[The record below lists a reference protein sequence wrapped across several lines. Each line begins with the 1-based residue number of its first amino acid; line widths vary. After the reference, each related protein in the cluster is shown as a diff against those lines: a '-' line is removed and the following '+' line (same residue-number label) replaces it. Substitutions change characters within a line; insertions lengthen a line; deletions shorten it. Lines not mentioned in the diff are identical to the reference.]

1 MARGLTEI
9 TESQWR
15 QALEQALL
23 PRIASVL
30 RRREAGHCMRVE
42 GLQADVAVS
51 LTRRLHTAVPEA
63 QVHVLDAGTLGNDA
77 DDVTI
82 TSTRLVELRNPDDTG
97 ALRPPLLVFVSPG
110 TRASAEDSFSTATFE
125 ELLLDDVHAALR
137 QTLLSQVPE
146 ALRPSVTELLGS
158 PAAGG
163 PKGADAQAAVR
174 YLLTLRENH
183 HHPEAAG
190 AAVHLLG
197 LIPDFRLFSD
207 PSLVGHKSKRNRR
220 VVDAL
225 SDNAATPRQRVL
237 ALGLPRT
244 SPEQQAFMKRL
255 VAFAGRTSFAEPR
268 SWCRTIAV
276 EPGNWPLAFHHWPEE
291 QDRRDQR
298 ITVEVGD
305 LTALPKVGDSD
316 EDLRNHPVLERVFGA
331 RYLLPGGLSA
341 LPVSF
346 TVDPDARS
354 VTGLA
359 HFKLEIYSESV
370 GEGGNEDDESAVA
383 VSPTGLTATVS
394 ANLRTIKNVHK
405 RQVKL
410 KRGRRPTE
418 WEEGWHFVRVT
429 PLDDSGR
436 PLPVSRTG
444 QARRTDE
451 SDRFYVVPEGEFD
464 EPPAPRVQHASSLAQ
479 ALNRLRLTARAE
491 GRDPERVTCRDVTW
505 ASTGTKTRSL
515 RASFSSGAPFL
526 LDLPLWLTE
535 AQQWLLG
542 RPGSL
547 TGPTV
552 EIDAADGAHLRLDAP
567 PAAARQADATPAFTA
582 FLHTRADLFSAITG
596 ESTGKDTPV
605 VEGKDPRDLRSLTE
619 AYAEAYLNALTACL
633 RALDDP
639 YERDTETH
647 RRELHLLLRTDT
659 VPVAL
664 AAPDGNRADAV
675 LVAPTHPLR
684 MLWESGHAAL
694 ADHWLGEAEHEDRAA
709 VLERLEALERRLAPL
724 GFPLTVP
731 LDTGELTF
739 AVGLLTTYWQVCLPS
754 ETVNPRGTVARIA
767 AALGADGAAATSGDV
782 TGADLSDRVERYI
795 RLHPYADCLII
806 NAVGAGRGEL
816 LADMLLSLQERRH
829 LAHLRYTVRLFTPT
843 PDDPWAGAALTDLF
857 APGDGARTAAAEAF
871 STQGDPL
878 RPKLSVVVRDL
889 ADLTSDGEG
898 FPAHLT
904 FLFAPFGGECH
915 DIAPGRPA
923 SGRAAV
929 HGLVQEMTSHYSEDA
944 GSAVWSRRPRHGA
957 TDPLPGAEIT
967 GDLLAALPAALS
979 AAAVAATAGEPR
991 PGMLPQ
997 ISLSLG
1003 ADDRSLLHDVHR
1015 MSDWVITV
1023 DRTLGAE
1030 YFDHGRRN
1038 RAEYVIDYT
1047 ASSVA
1052 GMSSHVVVSSRSVD
1066 ELRALLEPVL
1076 ADRRLSIEQR
1086 HVRTFFDQ
1094 LRELSGN
1101 LVFKL
1106 AALSESGRTEVVGLA
1121 LARLYL
1127 ENCGALRH
1135 QILLPLDSH
1144 PDLYAEEQRR
1154 SAAGDT
1160 EVRLHRTDLALFDLD
1175 AERATITCRLVEVKC
1190 FTGSG
1195 GLASL
1200 ESTRQRIRTQLD
1212 NTRRVLTNL
1221 FDPAVSRSDR
1231 PLQNVTLRTLLGHYL
1246 ARADRYGLFSGRSR
1260 DEARWLL
1267 DHLDHHFTW
1276 EFTATGLVFDLS
1288 ANGLDM
1294 ETENGITY
1302 HRVGREHA
1310 LRMLDDIRTEYLRG
1324 PADAAEKSG
1333 TAREGETDTERAD
1346 LSPGTAGSAPFT
1358 DTDAAA
1364 LATLRPRERQR
1375 IVPDEPGP
1383 LPLDTD
1389 GDEPGHDDEPR
1400 TAHTPEPSAEL
1411 APEGAEDLAPAP
1423 EQSADAAAQV
1433 QRESS
1438 RSAPAP
1444 GRADPAE
1451 DTEESA
1457 RAADTREATADV
1469 VLGVAQPSPQFGLL
1483 GTSAGRQIAL
1493 DLYETHTMSLF
1504 GVQGGGKSYTL
1515 GAILEMASRPVPGI
1529 NRLARPLASMVFHYS
1544 ETSEYA
1550 PEFTSMVRPNGD
1562 EAQRTAL
1569 RLRYGA
1575 EPAGLE
1581 DVMMLVPTE
1590 NLEDRRE
1597 DFPDLEIRPL
1607 TFASSELKM
1616 SHWRFLMGAV
1626 GNQATYIRQV
1636 NRIIKENR
1644 KDLTLEAIRRGIED
1658 SELADHLKKLAKARL
1673 ALAET
1678 FIDDSARLRDLVRP
1692 GRLIIVDVRSDDIV
1706 KSDALGLFVVLM
1718 QLFAEARQGDE
1729 TFNKLVVF
1737 DEAHKYADS
1746 GDLVAGLVSSVREM
1760 RHKGMSVIVA
1770 SQDPPSVPTA
1780 LIELS
1785 SEIVL
1790 HKFTS
1795 PAWLKYLQK
1804 VNTALGGLTPQ
1815 KMAALQPG
1823 EAYLWSSKATDEAF
1837 TQGTVKVLCRPRVTE
1852 HGGGTRTAFD

>member
-42 GLQADVAVS
+42 GLHADLAVS
-51 LTRRLHTAVPEA
+51 LARRLHTAVPEA
-63 QVHVLDAGTLGNDA
+63 QVHVLDPGPPGIDA

-82 TSTRLVELRNPDDTG
+82 TGTRLVELRNPDDTG
-97 ALRPPLLVFVSPG
+97 ALRPPLLIFVPPG
-110 TRASAEDSFSTATFE
+110 TRASAEDSFSSATFE
-125 ELLLDDVHAALR
+125 ELLLNDVHAALR
-137 QTLLSQVPE
+137 QTLLGQVPE

-158 PAAGG
+158 SAAGG

-207 PSLVGHKSKRNRR
+207 PALVGHKSKRNRR

-225 SDNAATPRQRVL
+225 SDHAATPRQRVL
-237 ALGLPRT
+237 SLGLPR
-244 SPEQQAFMKRL
+244 SSVEQQAFMKRL

-268 SWCRTIAV
+268 QWCRSIAV
-276 EPGNWPLAFHHWPEE
+276 EPDNWPLAFHHWPEE
-291 QDRRDQR
+291 QDRKDQR
-298 ITVEVGD
+298 ITVEVED

-331 RYLLPGGLSA
+331 RYLLPGGLSS

-346 TVDPDARS
+346 TVDPDARTI
-354 VTGLA
+354 TGLA
-359 HFKLEIYSESV
+359 HFKVEICSESV
-370 GEGGNEDDESAVA
+370 GEGAEGDDDSAVA
-383 VSPTGLTATVS
+383 VSPTGLTATVP
-394 ANLRTIKNVHK
+394 AHRRTTRNVH
-405 RQVKL
+405 RTQVKL
-410 KRGRRPTE
+410 KRGRRATE

-429 PLDDSGR
+429 PLDDHGE
-436 PLPVSRTG
+436 PLPVTRPG
-444 QARRTDE
+444 HGRGRRTEE
-451 SDRFYVVPEGEFD
+451 SDRFYVVPDGEFD
-464 EPPAPRVQHASSLAQ
+464 EPPAPRVQHASGVAQ
-479 ALNRLRLTARAE
+479 ALNRLRFTARAE
-491 GRDPERVTCRDVTW
+491 GRDPWRITCREVTW

-515 RASFSSGAPFL
+515 RASFGAGTPFL
-526 LDLPLWLTE
+526 LDLPRRLAE
-535 AQQWLLG
+535 AQQSLLA
-542 RPGSL
+542 RPDTL

-552 EIDAADGAHLRLDAP
+552 EIDAADAAHLRPGTRPTAHHTGT
-567 PAAARQADATPAFTA
+567 TPAYTT
-582 FLHTRADLFSAITG
+582 FLHARTVLFSAITG
-596 ESTGKDTPV
+596 EQDGEDARV
-605 VEGKDPRDLRSLTE
+605 VEGRDPRDLRPLTE
-619 AYAEAYLNALTACL
+619 AYAEAYLDALTACL
-633 RALDDP
+633 RALEDP
-639 YERDTETH
+639 YARDTDTH
-647 RRELHLLLRTDT
+647 RGELHQLLSTDT
-659 VPVAL
+659 LPVTL
-664 AAPDGNRADAV
+664 AAPDGNRSDAV

-684 MLWESGHAAL
+684 MLWGSGHAAL
-694 ADHWLGEAEHEDRAA
+694 ADHWLDEAEHDDRAA

-731 LDTGELTF
+731 LGTGELTF
-739 AVGLLTTYWQVCLPS
+739 AAGLLTDHWQVCLPS
-754 ETVNPRGTVARIA
+754 EAENPRGTVARIA
-767 AALGADGAAATSGDV
+767 RALGADGAATSSGDV
-782 TGADLSDRVERYI
+782 TGGDLADRVERYI
-795 RLHPYADCLII
+795 RLHPYADSLII

-816 LADMLLSLQERRH
+816 LTDMLVALQERRH
-829 LAHLRYTVRLFTPT
+829 LAHLRYTVRLFTPA

-857 APGDGARTAAAEAF
+857 APRDGAPTTAAEAF
-871 STQGDPL
+871 STPGDPL

-889 ADLTSDGEG
+889 ADLTSGDED
-898 FPAHLT
+898 FPAHLS
-904 FLFAPFGGECH
+904 FLFAPFGGERH

-929 HGLVQEMTSHYSEDA
+929 HGLVQEMTSHYSEA
-944 GSAVWSRRPRHGA
+944 GGSAIWSRRPRHGA

-967 GDLLAALPAALS
+967 GDLLAALPAMVS
-979 AAAVAATAGEPR
+979 AAVVAATAGEPR

-997 ISLSLG
+997 ISISLG
-1003 ADDRSLLHDVHR
+1003 TDDRSLLHDVHR

-1030 YFDHGRRN
+1030 YFDHGRQN

-1052 GMSSHVVVSSRSVD
+1052 GMSSHIVVSSRSVD

-1086 HVRTFFDQ
+1086 HVRTFFAQ

-1101 LVFKL
+1101 LAFKL

-1127 ENCGALRH
+1127 EHRSALRH
-1135 QILLPLDSH
+1135 QILVPLDAH
-1144 PDLYAEEQRR
+1144 PELYAEQQRR
-1154 SAAGDT
+1154 AAAGDT

-1190 FTGSG
+1190 FTGTG

-1212 NTRRVLTNL
+1212 NTRRVLTGL
-1221 FDPAVSRSDR
+1221 FDPSVPRSDR

-1246 ARADRYGLFSGRSR
+1246 ARADRYGLFSAKSR

-1276 EFTATGLVFDLS
+1276 ELTATGLVFDLS
-1288 ANGLDM
+1288 ANGLDI
-1294 ETENGITY
+1294 ETAGGITY

-1310 LRMLDDIRTEYLRG
+1310 LRMLDDVRTEYLRG
-1324 PADAAEKSG
+1324 PADEAERFE
-1333 TAREGETDTERAD
+1333 TAGENEDGAEPERAG
-1346 LSPGTAGSAPFT
+1346 LLPGMGPVPLV
-1358 DTDAAA
+1358 DVDAVA
-1364 LATLRPRERQR
+1364 LTTLRPRERER
-1375 IVPDEPGP
+1375 SVPDDPRP
-1383 LPLDTD
+1383 LPLEFEDDEPRSGEETHI
-1389 GDEPGHDDEPR
+1389 GAKAADEPGHGEEPPPAETR
-1400 TAHTPEPSAEL
+1400 EPSTEPEPQ
-1411 APEGAEDLAPAP
+1411 GAGRDDPP
-1423 EQSADAAAQV
+1423 
-1433 QRESS
+1433 S
-1438 RSAPAP
+1438 RP
-1444 GRADPAE
+1444 GP
-1451 DTEESA
+1451 DTESMNT
-1457 RAADTREATADV
+1457 DDSTEATEGVVADV
-1469 VLGVAQPSPQFGLL
+1469 VLGAARPSPQYGLL
-1483 GTSAGRQIAL
+1483 GTSAGRRVAL

-1529 NRLARPLASMVFHYS
+1529 NQLGKPLASMVFHYS
-1544 ETSEYA
+1544 ETSDYA
-1550 PEFTSMVRPNGD
+1550 PEFTSMIRPNDD
-1562 EAQRTAL
+1562 EGQQAAL

-1575 EPAGLE
+1575 EPVGLE
-1581 DVMMLVPTE
+1581 DVMMLVPAE

-1597 DFPDLEIRPL
+1597 EFPDLEIRPL
-1607 TFASSELKM
+1607 TFASSELKA

-1636 NRIIKENR
+1636 NRIIKEKR
-1644 KDLTLEAIRRGIED
+1644 KDLTLDAVRQGIED
-1658 SELADHLKKLAKARL
+1658 SELADHLKKQAKARL
-1673 ALAET
+1673 ELAAG
-1678 FIDDSARLRDLVRP
+1678 FIDDTTRLRDLVRP
-1692 GRLIIVDVRSDDIV
+1692 GRLIMVDVRSDDIE

-1718 QLFAEARQGDE
+1718 QLFAEARQGDD

-1746 GDLVAGLVSSVREM
+1746 GGLVAGLVSSVREM

-1837 TQGTVKVLCRPRVTE
+1837 TLGTVKIQCRPRVTE

>member
-9 TESQWR
+9 TETQWR

-42 GLQADVAVS
+42 GLHTDLAVS

-63 QVHVLDAGTLGNDA
+63 QVHVLDPGAVDLDA

-82 TSTRLVELRNPDDTG
+82 TGTRLVELRNPDNTG
-97 ALRPPLLVFVSPG
+97 ALRPPLLVFVPPG

-125 ELLLDDVHAALR
+125 ELPLNDVHAALR
-137 QTLLSQVPE
+137 QNLLGQVPE

-163 PKGADAQAAVR
+163 AKGADAQPAVR

-207 PSLVGHKSKRNRR
+207 PALVGHKSERNRR

-225 SDNAATPRQRVL
+225 SDHAATPRQRVL
-237 ALGLPRT
+237 SLGLPRS
-244 SPEQQAFMKRL
+244 SPEQRAFMKRL

-268 SWCRTIAV
+268 QWCRSIAV
-276 EPGNWPLAFHHWPEE
+276 EPDNWPLAFHHWPEE
-291 QDRRDQR
+291 QDRKNQR
-298 ITVEVGD
+298 ITVEVDD

-331 RYLLPGGLSA
+331 RYLLPGGLTS

-346 TVDPDARS
+346 TVDPDARTI
-354 VTGLA
+354 TGLA
-359 HFKLEIYSESV
+359 HFKVEICSESA
-370 GEGGNEDDESAVA
+370 GDGADGDDDSTVA
-383 VSPTGLTATVS
+383 VSPTGLSATVP
-394 ANLRTIKNVHK
+394 AHRRTTRNAH
-405 RQVKL
+405 RTQVKL
-410 KRGRRPTE
+410 KRGRRGTE

-429 PLDDSGR
+429 PLDDHGE
-436 PLPVSRTG
+436 PLPVTRTG
-444 QARRTDE
+444 PGHGRRAAE
-451 SDRFYVVPEGEFD
+451 SDRFYVVPDGEFD
-464 EPPAPRVQHASSLAQ
+464 EPPVPRVQHASDVAQ
-479 ALNRLRLTARAE
+479 ALNRMRFTARAE
-491 GRDPERVTCRDVTW
+491 GRDPWRITCRDVTW
-505 ASTGTKTRSL
+505 ASTGTKNRSL
-515 RASFSSGAPFL
+515 RASFGAGSPFL
-526 LDLPLWLTE
+526 LDLPRLLAE
-535 AQQWLLG
+535 AQQSLLA
-542 RPGSL
+542 RPHTL

-552 EIDAADGAHLRLDAP
+552 EIDAADAAHLRPDTRPTAHH
-567 PAAARQADATPAFTA
+567 ADPTPAYTTYLNARTA
-582 FLHTRADLFSAITG
+582 LFSAVTGDETG
-596 ESTGKDTPV
+596 EEAQV
-605 VEGKDPRDLRSLTE
+605 VEGRDPRSLRSLTE
-619 AYAEAYLNALTACL
+619 AYAESYQGALTACL
-633 RALDDP
+633 RALEDP
-639 YERDTETH
+639 YARDADTH
-647 RRELHLLLRTDT
+647 RGELHQLLSTDT
-659 VPVAL
+659 LPVTL
-664 AAPDGNRADAV
+664 AAPDGKRSGAV

-684 MLWESGHAAL
+684 MLWSSGHTAL
-694 ADHWLGEAEHEDRAA
+694 ADHWLSEAEHDDRAA
-709 VLERLEALERRLAPL
+709 VLERLEALERKLAPL

-731 LDTGELTF
+731 LGTGELTF
-739 AVGLLTTYWQVCLPS
+739 AAGLLTDHWQVCLPS
-754 ETVNPRGTVARIA
+754 EADNPRGTVARIA
-767 AALGADGAAATSGDV
+767 TALGADGAATSSGDV
-782 TGADLSDRVERYI
+782 TGADLADRVERYI
-795 RLHPYADCLII
+795 RLHPYADSLII

-816 LADMLLSLQERRH
+816 LTDMLICLQERRH
-829 LAHLRYTVRLFTPT
+829 LAHLRYTVRLFTPAA
-843 PDDPWAGAALTDLF
+843 DDPWAGAALTDLF
-857 APGDGARTAAAEAF
+857 APRDGARTTAAEAF
-871 STQGDPL
+871 STPGDPL
-878 RPKLSVVVRDL
+878 RPKLSVLVRDL
-889 ADLTSDGEG
+889 ADLTSGHED
-898 FPAHLT
+898 FPAHLS
-904 FLFAPFGGECH
+904 FLFAPFGGERH
-915 DIAPGRPA
+915 DIAPGRPD

-929 HGLVQEMTSHYSEDA
+929 HGLVQEMTSHYSEDG
-944 GSAVWSRRPRHGA
+944 GSAIWSRRPRHGV

-967 GDLLAALPAALS
+967 GDLLAALPATVS
-979 AAAVAATAGEPR
+979 AAVVAATTGEPR

-1003 ADDRSLLHDVHR
+1003 TDDRSLLHDVHR
-1015 MSDWVITV
+1015 MSDWVVTV

-1030 YFDHGRRN
+1030 YFDHGRPN

-1052 GMSSHVVVSSRSVD
+1052 GMSSHIVVSSRSVD

-1076 ADRRLSIEQR
+1076 ADRRLSIEQH

-1101 LVFKL
+1101 LAFKL

-1127 ENCGALRH
+1127 EHRSALRH
-1135 QILLPLDSH
+1135 QILVPLDAH
-1144 PDLYAEEQRR
+1144 PELYAEQQRR

-1175 AERATITCRLVEVKC
+1175 AERATITCRLIEVKC
-1190 FTGSG
+1190 FTGAG
-1195 GLASL
+1195 GMASL

-1212 NTRRVLTNL
+1212 NTRRVLTGL
-1221 FDPAVSRSDR
+1221 FDPSLTRSDR

-1246 ARADRYGLFSGRSR
+1246 ARADRYGLLSAKSR
-1260 DEARWLL
+1260 REARWLL
-1267 DHLDHHFTW
+1267 DHLDHHFAW

-1288 ANGLDM
+1288 AGGLDI
-1294 ETENGITY
+1294 ETVDGITY

-1324 PADAAEKSG
+1324 PEDEAERSE
-1333 TAREGETDTERAD
+1333 TARENEDGTEPERSG
-1346 LSPGTAGSAPFT
+1346 LLPGTSPALPGDA
-1358 DTDAAA
+1358 DAAA
-1364 LATLRPRERQR
+1364 LATLRPRDRER

-1383 LPLDTD
+1383 LPLDTED
-1389 GDEPGHDDEPR
+1389 DDAGHGVEPYAGETTGDEPGR
-1400 TAHTPEPSAEL
+1400 
-1411 APEGAEDLAPAP
+1411 GAPAP
-1423 EQSADAAAQV
+1423 AESRRSSAEPDPQGTDVEDPTPRPEPDAETV
-1433 QRESS
+1433 
-1438 RSAPAP
+1438 
-1444 GRADPAE
+1444 
-1451 DTEESA
+1451 DTGDVDEG
-1457 RAADTREATADV
+1457 TRTPVADV
-1469 VLGVAQPSPQFGLL
+1469 VLGVTKPSPQYGIL
-1483 GTSAGRQIAL
+1483 GTSAGRRVAL

-1529 NRLARPLASMVFHYS
+1529 NRLGKPLASMVFHYS
-1544 ETSEYA
+1544 ETSDYA
-1550 PEFTSMVRPNGD
+1550 PEFTSMIRPNDD
-1562 EAQRTAL
+1562 EGQRAAL

-1575 EPAGLE
+1575 DPVGLE

-1597 DFPDLEIRPL
+1597 EFPDLEILPL
-1607 TFASSELKM
+1607 TFASSELKV

-1636 NRIIKENR
+1636 NRIIKQNR
-1644 KDLTLEAIRRGIED
+1644 KDLTLDAVRQGIENSD
-1658 SELADHLKKLAKARL
+1658 LADHLKKQAKSRL
-1673 ALAET
+1673 ELAEG
-1678 FIDDSARLRDLVRP
+1678 FIDDTTRLRDLVRP
-1692 GRLIIVDVRSDDIV
+1692 GRLIIVDVRSDDIE

-1718 QLFAEARQGDE
+1718 QLFAEARQSDE

-1737 DEAHKYADS
+1737 DEAHKYADN

-1760 RHKGMSVIVA
+1760 RHKGMSVVVA

-1837 TQGTVKVLCRPRVTE
+1837 TQGTVKIRCRPRVTE

>member
-42 GLQADVAVS
+42 GLQTDVAVS

-63 QVHVLDAGTLGNDA
+63 QVHVLDAGTLGTDA
-77 DDVTI
+77 EDVTI

-97 ALRPPLLVFVSPG
+97 ALRPPLLLFVPPG

-207 PSLVGHKSKRNRR
+207 PALVGHKSKRNRR

-225 SDNAATPRQRVL
+225 SDSAATPRQRVL

-244 SPEQQAFMKRL
+244 SLDQQAFMKRL

-268 SWCRTIAV
+268 DWCRAIAV

-291 QDRRDQR
+291 QDRGDQR
-298 ITVEVGD
+298 ITVEVAD

-316 EDLRNHPVLERVFGA
+316 EDLRNHPVLERVFGT
-331 RYLLPGGLSA
+331 RYLLPGGLSS

-346 TVDPDARS
+346 TVDPDART
-354 VTGLA
+354 VAGLA
-359 HFKLEIYSESV
+359 HFKVEIYSESV
-370 GEGGNEDDESAVA
+370 GEGGDEDDESSVA
-383 VSPTGLTATVS
+383 VSPTGLTATFS
-394 ANLRTIKNVHK
+394 ANRRTTKNVHK
-405 RQVKL
+405 TQVKL
-410 KRGRRPTE
+410 KRGRRATE

-429 PLDDSGR
+429 PLDDRGQ
-436 PLPVSRTG
+436 PLPVPRTN

-464 EPPAPRVQHASSLAQ
+464 EPPAPRVQHASGVAQ
-479 ALNRLRLTARAE
+479 ALNRLRFTARAE

-515 RASFSSGAPFL
+515 RASFGSGAPFL
-526 LDLPLWLTE
+526 LDLPLWLAE

-542 RPGSL
+542 RPDSL

-552 EIDAADGAHLRLDAP
+552 EIDAADGAHLRLDAL
-567 PAAARQADATPAFTA
+567 PAACQADATPPFTT
-582 FLHTRADLFSAITG
+582 FLHTRAVLFSAITG
-596 ESTGKDTPV
+596 ESTGEDAHV
-605 VEGKDPRDLRSLTE
+605 VEGRDPRDLRSLTE

-633 RALDDP
+633 RTLDDP
-639 YERDTETH
+639 YQRDTDTH
-647 RRELHLLLRTDT
+647 RRELQLLLRTDT
-659 VPVAL
+659 LPVAL
-664 AAPDGNRADAV
+664 ATPDGNRSDAV

-739 AVGLLTTYWQVCLPS
+739 AVGLLTNYWQVCLPS
-754 ETVNPRGTVARIA
+754 ETENPRGTVARIA
-767 AALGADGAAATSGDV
+767 TALGADGAAATSGDV
-782 TGADLSDRVERYI
+782 TGADLADRVERYI

-816 LADMLLSLQERRH
+816 LTDMLIALQERRH

-857 APGDGARTAAAEAF
+857 APGDGARTAAVEAF
-871 STQGDPL
+871 STPGDPL

-889 ADLTSDGEG
+889 ADLTSADEG

-904 FLFAPFGGECH
+904 FLFAPFGGERH
-915 DIAPGRPA
+915 DIAPGRPG

-929 HGLVQEMTSHYSEDA
+929 HGLVQEMTSHYSEDG

-967 GDLLAALPAALS
+967 GDLLASLPATLS

-1101 LVFKL
+1101 LAFKL

-1127 ENCGALRH
+1127 ETCSALRH

-1144 PDLYAEEQRR
+1144 PELYAEEQRR

-1212 NTRRVLTNL
+1212 NTRRVLTSL
-1221 FDPAVSRSDR
+1221 FDPSVPRSDR

-1246 ARADRYGLFSGRSR
+1246 SRADRYGLFSGKSR

-1276 EFTATGLVFDLS
+1276 EFSATGLVFDLS
-1288 ANGLDM
+1288 ANGLDI
-1294 ETENGITY
+1294 EAENGITY

-1310 LRMLDDIRTEYLRG
+1310 LRMLDEIQTEYLRG
-1324 PADAAEKSG
+1324 PADAAERPE
-1333 TAREGETDTERAD
+1333 TAGEDEADTTRAD
-1346 LSPGTAGSAPFT
+1346 LLPGTAWSAPFT

-1364 LATLRPRERQR
+1364 LATLRPRERER

-1389 GDEPGHDDEPR
+1389 GDDPGHEDESC
-1400 TAHTPEPSAEL
+1400 TANTQELSAEP
-1411 APEGAEDLAPAP
+1411 APEDAEDLPPEP
-1423 EQSADAAAQV
+1423 EQSGDASHR

-1438 RSAPAP
+1438 PSAPT
-1444 GRADPAE
+1444 DSAE
-1451 DTEESA
+1451 DTKEGDS
-1457 RAADTREATADV
+1457 AADTHGATADV

-1483 GTSAGRQIAL
+1483 GTSAGRQVAL

-1544 ETSEYA
+1544 ETSDYA
-1550 PEFTSMVRPNGD
+1550 PEFTSMIRPNGD
-1562 EAQRTAL
+1562 EVQRTAL

-1575 EPAGLE
+1575 EPVGLK

-1597 DFPDLEIRPL
+1597 EFPDMEIRPL

-1644 KDLTLEAIRRGIED
+1644 KDLTLEAIRHGIED
-1658 SELADHLKKLAKARL
+1658 SELADHLKKQAKARL
-1673 ALAET
+1673 ELAKS
-1678 FIDDSARLRDLVRP
+1678 FIDDTARLCDLVRP
-1692 GRLIIVDVRSDDIV
+1692 GRLIIVDVRSDDIE

-1718 QLFAEARQGDE
+1718 QLFAEARQGHE

-1746 GDLVAGLVSSVREM
+1746 GDLVGGLVSSVREM